1 MRLMSKA
8 IPPMFYSGS
17 FMVSSLRFGSLIYF
31 EFAFLYAVRECFDL
45 IVLHVAVQFS

>member
-1 MRLMSKA
+1 MVSSRN
-8 IPPMFYSGS
+8 
-17 FMVSSLRFGSLIYF
+17 FMVSSLRFGYLIYF